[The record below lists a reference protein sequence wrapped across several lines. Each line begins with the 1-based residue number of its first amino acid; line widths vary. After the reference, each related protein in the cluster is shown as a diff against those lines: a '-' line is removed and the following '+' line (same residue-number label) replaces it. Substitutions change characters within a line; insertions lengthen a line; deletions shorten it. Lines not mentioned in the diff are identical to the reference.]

1 MPLKECFP
9 ISSLIDRANAAG
21 TLSRILEAYVA
32 QLIFLQILGVSGS
45 LLTLR
50 LNLEFGRRYTGF
62 GVSEFIS
69 RSNSFLSPLHS
80 WFCLIIWRFVF
91 ALYILSPLRMS
102 TQPLFI
108 IIKLLFSS
116 QLFSALALGVLGYNT
131 RHGYRLGGS
140 LGSDTSR
147 NCTRLSPHR
156 SRFLCR

>member
-9 ISSLIDRANAAG
+9 ISSLIDRENAAG

-69 RSNSFLSPLHS
+69 R
-80 WFCLIIWRFVF
+80 
-91 ALYILSPLRMS
+91 
-102 TQPLFI
+102 
-108 IIKLLFSS
+108 IK
-116 QLFSALALGVLGYNT
+116 
-131 RHGYRLGGS
+131 
-140 LGSDTSR
+140 
-147 NCTRLSPHR
+147 
-156 SRFLCR
+156 